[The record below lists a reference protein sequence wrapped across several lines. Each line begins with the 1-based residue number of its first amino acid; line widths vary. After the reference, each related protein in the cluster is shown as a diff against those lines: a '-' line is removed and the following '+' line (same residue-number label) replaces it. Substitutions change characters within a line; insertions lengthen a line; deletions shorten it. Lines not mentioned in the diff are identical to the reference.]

1 MLRGVP
7 FRTLARVLRR
17 TEKAKFWG
25 PRAVVL
31 AAASA
36 VALAVPVVPV
46 LQTTLG
52 SEGWARVVEAFVLV
66 FSFRVTLVLLAVHE
80 GSFGF
85 LGISLATH
93 GASARAVEDRLL
105 VRIGR
110 ISDETDA
117 AADRIG
123 RLEGRVNI
131 IEEALFRGG

>member
-1 MLRGVP
+1 MRGI
-7 FRTLARVLRR
+7 A
-17 TEKAKFWG
+17 
-25 PRAVVL
+25 L
-31 AAASA
+31 AAALA
-36 VALAVPVVPV
+36 VALVVPVVPA
-46 LQTTLG
+46 LQTVVG
-52 SEGWARVVEAFVLV
+52 SEGWARAAEAFL
-66 FSFRVTLVLLAVHE
+66 FIFFFRAALILLAIRE

-85 LGISLATH
+85 LGISVEDAAPIT
-93 GASARAVEDRLL
+93 AEAAARAVEDRLL